1 MIRRMD
7 HFTVVTDRLTE
18 TVNFYAMLGLK
29 AKGKGQAQPSGVY
42 WTSRNPNAAGKNTG
56 NKRK

>member
-1 MIRRMD
+1 
-7 HFTVVTDRLTE
+7 
-18 TVNFYAMLGLK
+18 MLGLK
-29 AKGKGQAQPSGVY
+29 AKSGKGQAQPSGAY

>member
-1 MIRRMD
+1 LQD
-7 HFTVVTDRLTE
+7 VTSKS
-18 TVNFYAMLGLK
+18 AMLGLK
-29 AKGKGQAQPSGVY
+29 AKSGKGQAQPSGAY